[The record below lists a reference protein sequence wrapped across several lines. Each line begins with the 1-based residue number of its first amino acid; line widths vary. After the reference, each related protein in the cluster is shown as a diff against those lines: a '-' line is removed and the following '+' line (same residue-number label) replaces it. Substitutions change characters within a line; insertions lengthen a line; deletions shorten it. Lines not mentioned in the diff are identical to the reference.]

1 MKTPQTTKID
11 NLGYWLKLFLGEFLT
26 VTRNMSHNTQM
37 SYRDTFRM
45 LVRFVSGKTNI
56 AIDKL
61 NISDISKEM
70 VLLFLD
76 EFIEKTRNAS
86 VSSRNQRLTAIKSFA
101 KFIAWKCPDYID
113 WCHQIR
119 QIPTKKIT
127 QRQITY
133 MDREEIEALT
143 EAPLSNRNHKYAER
157 DHVIILLMYNTGA
170 RVSEVI
176 NIHVGDIVMPKKRG
190 MGTVTLHG
198 KGRHERTCPLWP
210 EFWDLLKPMMEGR
223 KPDEFLFLNRFNSPM
238 TRYCIYT
245 LIKKYADFISRDYP
259 NLRNKR
265 PSPHTIRHTTATHLL
280 NSGTDINTV
289 RNWLGHASI
298 DTTNIYAEISMDQ
311 KIKALKKCEFPN
323 VKNPN
328 RKWGDD
334 KKLMVFLDSL

>member
-1 MKTPQTTKID
+1 MKTPQITKTD
-11 NLGYWLKLFLGEFLT
+11 YLGYWLRVFLGEFLT
-26 VTRNMSHNTQM
+26 VTRNMSHNTQI

-45 LVRFVSGKTNI
+45 LVTFVSEKSKI
-56 AIDKL
+56 AVDRLK
-61 NISDISKEM
+61 ISDITKEI
-70 VLLFLD
+70 VLNFLD

-86 VSSRNQRLTAIKSFA
+86 ISSRNQRLTAIKSFA
-101 KFIAWKCPDYID
+101 KFLAWNCPDHID

-119 QIPTKKIT
+119 LIPSKKTT
-127 QRQITY
+127 QKQITY
-133 MDREEIEALT
+133 MDREEIEALA
-143 EAPLSNRNHKYAER
+143 EAPFNSENQKYAER
-157 DHVIILLMYNTGA
+157 DHIIILLMYNTGA

-198 KGRHERTCPLWP
+198 KGRHERTCPLWVD
-210 EFWDLLKPMMEGR
+210 FWDLLKPLMER
-223 KPDEFLFLNRFNSPM
+223 REPNEFLFLNRFNRPM
-238 TRYCIYT
+238 TRHCIYT
-245 LIKKYADFISRDYP
+245 LIKKYSDIISRKYP
-259 NLRNKR
+259 NLKGKR

-311 KIKALKKCEFPN
+311 KMKALKKCESPN
-323 VKNPN
+323 IKMSS

-334 KKLMVFLDSL
+334 KELMAFLDSL